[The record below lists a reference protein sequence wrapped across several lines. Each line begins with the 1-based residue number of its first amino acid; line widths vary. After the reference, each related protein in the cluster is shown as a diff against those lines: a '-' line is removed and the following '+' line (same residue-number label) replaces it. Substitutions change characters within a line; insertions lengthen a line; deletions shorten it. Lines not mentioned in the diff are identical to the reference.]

1 MDSNFQFDPNEIDTE
16 EMRLQA
22 QQLADTI
29 DEQAQLD
36 RQSQELKEGTE
47 RREQLVKETKDV
59 RDKKD
64 GGGIKGVFK
73 EAQSAI
79 QGGLQDTASSL
90 VTAPER
96 VIDMATGKM
105 AREGDNYD
113 PRSDDFFVDSENPI
127 ETKTVWGNL
136 LRGFVHFGTLA
147 IVPVKGQAALGIKI
161 GNRLLNAAAI
171 GATSDILSKYSQE
184 DNALGAIAKRYP
196 QFNNVLATKDE
207 DHPAMKTFKNVMEGM
222 GIGLMFDGAAMA
234 IGKVAKTDQAK
245 GLVDAVTR
253 KEARAKNREAKRIEW
268 AKQQMEDTTEFRA
281 PKNDPVAD
289 AHQGTVRSSSEDM
302 GDIARQQDK
311 ARAYSDTDGGFDPV
325 VPEVMV
331 ERAART
337 AKESEEVTR
346 GVLKKLMSTDYF
358 KKTEADLKA
367 QNISLSEAY
376 KESLQFLQYMGT
388 GREAADLTPEQFLA
402 GLERAKIPLGFGD
415 VDVVVS
421 RQARTL
427 DLVIGSLI
435 NEIKETGLS
444 GRELADI
451 VDLHDVDGPA
461 KGLLD
466 KLQYAITERKKAGY
480 AAGSYLQAMS
490 DGRKGKIFEK
500 TDLKKQKE
508 FVETKIEE
516 SKTAVKAMFE
526 LADAQPTD
534 DLSKAIFELFS
545 GMGKGPSGINTI
557 DDFDKWATATIKGG
571 NFKGKMQNGQLAREV
586 QGVFIAST
594 LSGPKTPIRAILGTS
609 TATFLRPISAM
620 VGAGLRL
627 DGRTFREAMA
637 STNAMIETIPEA
649 FQVFQTRLQSYW
661 SGDVATYASRY
672 QEKTASDVNWE
683 ALGQWAESRGTDGD
697 KAAYRIANIA
707 RGLNDNKFLNYST
720 KLMAATDDAF
730 GHIIGRAKM
739 RERAF
744 VQATNNLDA
753 GDITEITPELIK
765 SYENNFY
772 GQIFDGDGA
781 IKPEALDVTFQK
793 KEATLTK
800 DMQGFSKGLNDLFEK
815 TPWAKP
821 FFLFARTG
829 VNGLELTAKHTPLMN
844 RFIEESNLIRRATAD
859 NLEDV
864 RQFGITTPEQLAQAK
879 AVQLGRQAVGSSVI
893 FMASMA
899 YLRGE
904 LSGDGP
910 PDRQKLRTW
919 TSGGWKRRR
928 LTVGGVTVD
937 YDAIEPFNQI
947 FAAVANIGDYTEMM
961 GEQWTEDHLQKLAI
975 VIGGTLASKS
985 YLVGLQ
991 QMVDLL
997 TFKPGSVPR
1006 TLASIGNNALPLSSL
1021 RNEMGKIINPYMKEL
1036 NSGINDSL
1044 RNRNLFMEP
1053 LAVEDLPIKYDIL
1066 NGKPLK
1072 NYDFMTRMFNAFS
1085 PVQVNLDYS
1094 PGRKLLFESGFAT
1107 NLSTFNAPDGT
1118 DLKRAPRVRSKF
1130 QEAIGK
1136 QNLEQKLNSLAKN
1149 PKIIASIKEMKA
1161 DARKGN
1167 RDLDP
1172 DKSYYHLKI
1181 ISKLFRDAEKR
1192 AWASISRDPAVE
1204 ELINKRKS
1212 MKIREIKK
1220 LKKTR
1225 TYNDSIDPLLNLYK

>member
-1 MDSNFQFDPNEIDTE
+1 MDSNFQFDPNQIDTE

-22 QQLADTI
+22 NELADTI
-29 DEQAQLD
+29 DQQAQRE
-36 RQSQELKEGTE
+36 RQSQELQEGQE

-64 GGGIKGVFK
+64 GGGFKGVLK

-90 VTAPER
+90 ITAPER

-105 AREGDNYD
+105 ARQGDNYD
-113 PRSDDFFVDSENPI
+113 PKSDDFFVDSENPI

-234 IGKVAKTDQAK
+234 IGKIAKTDQAK

-253 KEARAKNREAKRIEW
+253 KEARVKNREAKRLEW

-289 AHQGTVRSSSEDM
+289 AHQGTVRSSSDDI

-325 VPEVMV
+325 VPEVQV

-337 AKESEEVTR
+337 AGESKEVTR
-346 GVLKKLMSTDYF
+346 GVLKKLMSSDYF
-358 KKTEADLKA
+358 RIEEQKLKA
-367 QNISLSEAY
+367 KNISLEEAY
-376 KESLQFLQYMGT
+376 KESIQFLQYLGT
-388 GREAADLTPEQFLA
+388 GREAADLSPEEFLA
-402 GLERAKIPLGFGD
+402 GLKRQKVDLGFGD
-415 VDVVVS
+415 VDVVVP

-427 DLVIGSLI
+427 DLIIGSLI
-435 NEIKETGLS
+435 NEVRELGLA
-444 GRELADI
+444 GREIADI

-466 KLQYAITERKKAGY
+466 KLQFAITERKKAGY
-480 AAGSYLQAMS
+480 AAGASLKQFDLANRVKPS
-490 DGRKGKIFEK
+490 K
-500 TDLKKQKE
+500 TAQKE
-508 FVETKIEE
+508 FVEAKIEE
-516 SKTAVKAMFE
+516 SKTSIKAMFE

-545 GMGKGPSGINTI
+545 GPKGINTI

-859 NLEDV
+859 TLEDV
-864 RQFGITTPEQLAQAK
+864 RQFGITTPEELAQAK

-919 TSGGWKRRR
+919 ISGGWKRRR

-937 YDAIEPFNQI
+937 YDCLL
-947 FAAVANIGDYTEMM
+947 YT
-961 GEQWTEDHLQKLAI
+961 
-975 VIGGTLASKS
+975 SPS
-985 YLVGLQ
+985 
-991 QMVDLL
+991 
-997 TFKPGSVPR
+997 PR
-1006 TLASIGNNALPLSSL
+1006 
-1021 RNEMGKIINPYMKEL
+1021 
-1036 NSGINDSL
+1036 D
-1044 RNRNLFMEP
+1044 
-1053 LAVEDLPIKYDIL
+1053 
-1066 NGKPLK
+1066 
-1072 NYDFMTRMFNAFS
+1072 
-1085 PVQVNLDYS
+1085 
-1094 PGRKLLFESGFAT
+1094 
-1107 NLSTFNAPDGT
+1107 
-1118 DLKRAPRVRSKF
+1118 
-1130 QEAIGK
+1130 
-1136 QNLEQKLNSLAKN
+1136 
-1149 PKIIASIKEMKA
+1149 
-1161 DARKGN
+1161 
-1167 RDLDP
+1167 
-1172 DKSYYHLKI
+1172 
-1181 ISKLFRDAEKR
+1181 
-1192 AWASISRDPAVE
+1192 
-1204 ELINKRKS
+1204 
-1212 MKIREIKK
+1212 
-1220 LKKTR
+1220 
-1225 TYNDSIDPLLNLYK
+1225 

>member
-1 MDSNFQFDPNEIDTE
+1 MDSNFQFDPNQIDTE

-22 QQLADTI
+22 NELADTI
-29 DEQAQLD
+29 DQQAQRE
-36 RQSQELKEGTE
+36 RQSQELQEGQE

-64 GGGIKGVFK
+64 GGGFKGVLK

-90 VTAPER
+90 ITAPER

-113 PRSDDFFVDSENPI
+113 PKSDDFFVDSENPI

-234 IGKVAKTDQAK
+234 IGKIAKTDQAK

-253 KEARAKNREAKRIEW
+253 KEARVKNREAKRLEW

-289 AHQGTVRSSSEDM
+289 AHQGTVRSSSDDI

-325 VPEVMV
+325 VPEVQV

-337 AKESEEVTR
+337 AGESKEVTR
-346 GVLKKLMSTDYF
+346 GVLKKLMSSDYF
-358 KKTEADLKA
+358 RIEEQKLKA
-367 QNISLSEAY
+367 KNISLEEAY
-376 KESLQFLQYMGT
+376 KESIQFLQYLGT
-388 GREAADLTPEQFLA
+388 GREAADLSPEEFLA
-402 GLERAKIPLGFGD
+402 GLKRQKVDLGFGD
-415 VDVVVS
+415 VDVVVP

-427 DLVIGSLI
+427 DLIIGSLI
-435 NEIKETGLS
+435 NEVRELGLA
-444 GRELADI
+444 GREIADI

-466 KLQYAITERKKAGY
+466 KLQFAITERKKAGY
-480 AAGSYLQAMS
+480 AAGASLKQFDLANRVKPS
-490 DGRKGKIFEK
+490 K
-500 TDLKKQKE
+500 TAQKE
-508 FVETKIEE
+508 FVEAKIEE
-516 SKTAVKAMFE
+516 SKTSIKAMFE

-545 GMGKGPSGINTI
+545 GPKGINTI

-793 KEATLTK
+793 K
-800 DMQGFSKGLNDLFEK
+800 
-815 TPWAKP
+815 
-821 FFLFARTG
+821 
-829 VNGLELTAKHTPLMN
+829 
-844 RFIEESNLIRRATAD
+844 
-859 NLEDV
+859 
-864 RQFGITTPEQLAQAK
+864 
-879 AVQLGRQAVGSSVI
+879 
-893 FMASMA
+893 
-899 YLRGE
+899 
-904 LSGDGP
+904 
-910 PDRQKLRTW
+910 
-919 TSGGWKRRR
+919 
-928 LTVGGVTVD
+928 
-937 YDAIEPFNQI
+937 
-947 FAAVANIGDYTEMM
+947 
-961 GEQWTEDHLQKLAI
+961 
-975 VIGGTLASKS
+975 
-985 YLVGLQ
+985 
-991 QMVDLL
+991 
-997 TFKPGSVPR
+997 
-1006 TLASIGNNALPLSSL
+1006 
-1021 RNEMGKIINPYMKEL
+1021 
-1036 NSGINDSL
+1036 
-1044 RNRNLFMEP
+1044 
-1053 LAVEDLPIKYDIL
+1053 
-1066 NGKPLK
+1066 
-1072 NYDFMTRMFNAFS
+1072 
-1085 PVQVNLDYS
+1085 
-1094 PGRKLLFESGFAT
+1094 
-1107 NLSTFNAPDGT
+1107 
-1118 DLKRAPRVRSKF
+1118 
-1130 QEAIGK
+1130 
-1136 QNLEQKLNSLAKN
+1136 
-1149 PKIIASIKEMKA
+1149 
-1161 DARKGN
+1161 
-1167 RDLDP
+1167 
-1172 DKSYYHLKI
+1172 
-1181 ISKLFRDAEKR
+1181 
-1192 AWASISRDPAVE
+1192 
-1204 ELINKRKS
+1204 
-1212 MKIREIKK
+1212 
-1220 LKKTR
+1220 
-1225 TYNDSIDPLLNLYK
+1225 